1 MYKIDFFNFCI
12 FVKKISSK
20 WSVKKGIAYV
30 EKSENPP
37 NAPQIRPVE
46 NYWAML
52 KMKVYEGNWTGKNR
66 PQMIRRI
73 KQKQKELDHGI
84 VIRMFDNLKGRIH
97 IAKENGLSS
106 LIKF

>member
-1 MYKIDFFNFCI
+1 MECEKFVVI
-12 FVKKISSK
+12 FVIFFKMATS
-20 WSVKKGIAYV
+20 
-30 EKSENPP
+30 NT
-37 NAPQIRPVE
+37 PQIRPIE

-106 LIKF
+106 LIEF

>member
-1 MYKIDFFNFCI
+1 MECEKFVVI
-12 FVKKISSK
+12 FVIFFKMATSNKQKLKESIIQYYKLNSE
-20 WSVKKGIAYV
+20 KGFWYT
-30 EKSENPP
+30 
-37 NAPQIRPVE
+37 
-46 NYWAML
+46 Y
-52 KMKVYEGNWTGKNR
+52 
-66 PQMIRRI
+66 

>member
-1 MYKIDFFNFCI
+1 MEFLKNQ
-12 FVKKISSK
+12 
-20 WSVKKGIAYV
+20 GIAYV

-37 NAPQIRPVE
+37 NAPQIRPIE

-106 LIKF
+106 LIKFYFHSM